1 MSDFKPIAP
10 KYDSKLFAAIGEEL
24 YLSSDLADVYFV
36 FESKNKPNVRVPAH
50 KILLQK
56 GCDAFRAMFNGSWK
70 EKNEV
75 RIVDTPASAFKEF
88 LQFFYKVEV
97 VLTKENVG
105 AVMNLAKQYVM
116 DECVTMCVKFLKN
129 TLNESNV
136 CTRYGM
142 AILYE
147 QVELKKSCETIIGL
161 KANSMFKSADFLSCD
176 RNILAAILGLDWL
189 TCSEVELF
197 EACMAWVKAA
207 SKQEVLTTEAVQDH
221 LGDLLY
227 KIRFGAMSMNEFGVL
242 VPSYGKAFSADD
254 YQEIIQIILD
264 EDFKA
269 TIFNGKRVKRCE
281 IEPWHYKHIFCNRE
295 FSESDSVDPYFLQ
308 NIETT
313 KFSVNQPLLLY
324 AFICDH
330 LRLFRDGKYYEM
342 DEELP
347 TKFTIVEVAHS
358 GSTNEEVELYNGDAY
373 LEYICTVVSVSN
385 PIFIRPGFHYEIR
398 MKLDPPV
405 DCCIGSLLQSEVHIN
420 DITVQFHDDGDNESS
435 NFIWELRFYK
445 I

>member
-1 MSDFKPIAP
+1 
-10 KYDSKLFAAIGEEL
+10 
-24 YLSSDLADVYFV
+24 
-36 FESKNKPNVRVPAH
+36 
-50 KILLQK
+50 
-56 GCDAFRAMFNGSWK
+56 MFNGSWK
-70 EKNEV
+70 GKNEV
-75 RIVDTPASAFKEF
+75 SIVDTSASAFKEF

-147 QVELKKSCETIIGL
+147 QVELKKTCETIIGL

-176 RNILAAILGLDWL
+176 RNVLAAILGLDWL

-281 IEPWHYKHIFCNRE
+281 IEPWHYKHIFCNRA
-295 FSESDSVDPYFLQ
+295 FPDSDSVEPYFLQ
-308 NIETT
+308 NKTT
-313 KFSVNQPLLLY
+313 KFSVNQSLLLY

-358 GSTNEEVELYNGDAY
+358 GSTNEEVELYNGEAN
-373 LEYICTVVSVSN
+373 LEYIGTNEVLLRN

-398 MKLDPPV
+398 MKLDPPEG
-405 DCCIGSLLQSEVHIN
+405 CCIGGLVKSEVHMAIN
-420 DITVQFHDDGDNESS
+420 DTTVQFHDDPTGDIVPRNL
-435 NFIWELRFYK
+435 IWDLDFYK
-445 I
+445 V